1 MKKGKRDSKKI
12 IVIDCSALI
21 YAAFYTTGHLNYN
34 GQPTGI
40 IYGFLSRLL
49 MLAQRFRTTDFVF
62 CFDSGSTH
70 RTTHYPEYKQG
81 RLEKREEYTP
91 EEIAGYESLINQ
103 SVQLN
108 KEILPRLG
116 FKNNFMCS
124 MYEADD
130 LIGHWIN
137 RLSKGKRKENLILV
151 TNDADMFQCLD
162 KCVIFDPKSKKQFN
176 KKAMIKKFGTPPKRW
191 ALAKAIGGCEGDGV
205 IGIEGVSDPKNATSR
220 VHKYLAGE
228 IKKGVIYERIES
240 DKGKKIINR
249 NLPIVT
255 VPYKEEIMPR
265 MLRRRS
271 NELTRKKFLKEFDKW
286 QFVSFLQ
293 PENFRKWE
301 RAFNLRRKHG
311 N

>member
-1 MKKGKRDSKKI
+1 MKKRNLNSNI
-12 IVIDCSALI
+12 VVIDCSALI
-21 YAAFYTTGHLNYN
+21 YAAYYTTGHLNYN

-49 MLAQRFRTTDFVF
+49 MLSQRFRTTDLVF

-70 RTTHYPEYKQG
+70 RTTYYPEYKQG
-81 RLEKREEYTP
+81 RLAKRKEYTP
-91 EEIAGYESLINQ
+91 EEVAGYESLINQ

-116 FKNNFMCS
+116 FKNNFMCP

-137 RLSKGKRKENLILV
+137 RLSRSTASQRLILV
-151 TNDADMFQCLD
+151 TADADMFQCLD
-162 KCVIFDPKSKKQFN
+162 KCVIYEPRKKKPFN
-176 KKAMIKKFGTPPKRW
+176 KKQMIKKFGTPPKRW

-205 IGIEGVSDPKNATSR
+205 KGVEGVSDPKNATSR

-228 IKKGVIYERIES
+228 IKKGVIYDRIES

-255 VPYKEEIMPR
+255 LPYKEEIMPR
-265 MLRRRS
+265 MIRRRS
-271 NELTRKKFLKEFDKW
+271 NKLTRRKFLKEFDRW
-286 QFVSFLQ
+286 QFVSFLKK
-293 PENFRKWE
+293 ENFRKWE
-301 RAFNLRRKHG
+301 SAFNLRRKRWK
-311 N
+311 